1 MLAYSQ
7 GDTSLVTMSYIIA
20 ARAMCK
26 PCEWSCP
33 YESVY
38 VCVIVLL
45 CCSFTY
51 IYYIQVEESTPDVVD
66 EDLKDTVL
74 SSFQTDGKNVEV
86 VFSFDTTGSM
96 SSYLS
101 QVSHHLI

>member
-1 MLAYSQ
+1 VIDVHL
-7 GDTSLVTMSYIIA
+7 SLFI
-20 ARAMCK
+20 
-26 PCEWSCP
+26 
-33 YESVY
+33 
-38 VCVIVLL
+38 CVVIFLL
-45 CCSFTY
+45 CSLAC
-51 IYYIQVEESTPDVVD
+51 IYYIQGEESTPEVVD

-101 QVSHHLI
+101 QVSHHLTNIDNTHIT

>member
-1 MLAYSQ
+1 VIDVHL
-7 GDTSLVTMSYIIA
+7 SLFI
-20 ARAMCK
+20 
-26 PCEWSCP
+26 
-33 YESVY
+33 
-38 VCVIVLL
+38 CVVIFLL
-45 CCSFTY
+45 CSFTC
-51 IYYIQVEESTPDVVD
+51 IYYIQGEESTPEVVD

-101 QVSHHLI
+101 QVSHHFTNTDNTHIT